1 MILTPGQVLAKG
13 FKACVGLPNDHDGTL
28 NEKDINKF
36 KKVYGSSPTVV
47 AFTWSD
53 LMTAEEETF
62 QDVDRSEKGF
72 KRFLIA
78 IHFVWAYPKNA
89 DLLALAFGVSLRQV

>member
-13 FKACVGLPNDHDGTL
+13 FKAHVGLPNDHDGTL

-36 KKVYGSSPTVV
+36 KKVHGSSPAVV
-47 AFTWSD
+47 AFVWSD
-53 LMTAEEETF
+53 LMTAEEEAF
-62 QDVDRSEKGF
+62 QDIDRSEKGF

-78 IHFVWAYPKNA
+78 THFAWAYPKNA